1 MLKYTVKRLA
11 QSLVTILLIATIVF
25 LLMRCLPTDYYF
37 TEEQLMKFTEEQ
49 KYAALEAAGLT
60 DPIGTQL
67 LHFYNDLL
75 HLDFGTSRRIQN
87 GASVVKVIGKKFGV
101 SMRLGL
107 ISAGISLL
115 VGIML
120 GILQTA
126 FKDKVFDW
134 IGTAYTVFVNAVPS
148 LVSYS
153 LVLVFGSKYL
163 GFPTLYST
171 RNVGPSSVLP
181 IVCLSLASIAG
192 YALWT
197 RRYMVDE
204 LTRDYIKLARVK
216 GLSSSEIMFK
226 HVLRNAMVPMVQ
238 YIPQSILLTV
248 GGSLLMERF
257 FSVPGMGPLLT
268 DAIQRYDLN
277 VVQTLVIL
285 YAVLGIVG
293 VFMGDVLILQLQLLG
308 FCHPELPQAQGRCR
322 LPDPVPVPRH
332 LLLHRTGHRQVR
344 LSDAGDGFLSGL
356 PEAQQRILVRHRQP
370 RPRLLVSGVVRHSGV
385 HPSGPPRCR
394 GREHPRRHHRPDLGL
409 CP

>member
-216 GLSSSEIMFK
+216 GLSSSEIMF
-226 HVLRNAMVPMVQ
+226 PMGH

-285 YAVLGIVG
+285 YAALGIVG
-293 VFMGDVLILQLQLLG
+293 VFLGDVLMMLV
-308 FCHPELPQAQGRCR
+308 
-322 LPDPVPVPRH
+322 DPRIT
-332 LLLHRTGHRQVR
+332 LTGK
-344 LSDAGDGFLSGL
+344 
-356 PEAQQRILVRHRQP
+356 EAAR
-370 RPRLLVSGVVRHSGV
+370 
-385 HPSGPPRCR
+385 
-394 GREHPRRHHRPDLGL
+394 
-409 CP
+409 

>member
-1 MLKYTVKRLA
+1 
-11 QSLVTILLIATIVF
+11 
-25 LLMRCLPTDYYF
+25 
-37 TEEQLMKFTEEQ
+37 MKFTDQQ
-49 KYAALEAAGLT
+49 KTAALEAAGLT
-60 DPIGTQL
+60 DPIPTQL
-67 LHFYNDLL
+67 VKFYNSLL

-87 GASVVKVIGKKFGV
+87 GAPVVKVIGKKFGV

-107 ISAGISLL
+107 TASAISLV
-115 VGIML
+115 VGVLM
-120 GILQTA
+120 GILQAA

-134 IGTAYTVFVNAVPS
+134 IGTAYTVFV
-148 LVSYS
+148 
-153 LVLVFGSKYL
+153 
-163 GFPTLYST
+163 
-171 RNVGPSSVLP
+171 
-181 IVCLSLASIAG
+181 LSLASIAG

-216 GLSSSEIMFK
+216 GLSSREIMFK

-293 VFMGDVLILQLQLLG
+293 VFLGDVLMMVV
-308 FCHPELPQAQGRCR
+308 
-322 LPDPVPVPRH
+322 DPRIT
-332 LLLHRTGHRQVR
+332 LTGKE
-344 LSDAGDGFLSGL
+344 
-356 PEAQQRILVRHRQP
+356 EAR
-370 RPRLLVSGVVRHSGV
+370 
-385 HPSGPPRCR
+385 
-394 GREHPRRHHRPDLGL
+394 
-409 CP
+409 

>member
-181 IVCLSLASIAG
+181 ELQRDHVQARAAQRHGPHGAVYPPVHPADGRRLSADG
-192 YALWT
+192 
-197 RRYMVDE
+197 
-204 LTRDYIKLARVK
+204 
-216 GLSSSEIMFK
+216 
-226 HVLRNAMVPMVQ
+226 
-238 YIPQSILLTV
+238 
-248 GGSLLMERF
+248 
-257 FSVPGMGPLLT
+257 
-268 DAIQRYDLN
+268 
-277 VVQTLVIL
+277 
-285 YAVLGIVG
+285 AVL
-293 VFMGDVLILQLQLLG
+293 L
-308 FCHPELPQAQGRCR
+308 RS
-322 LPDPVPVPRH
+322 RH
-332 LLLHRTGHRQVR
+332 G
-344 LSDAGDGFLSGL
+344 SPAD
-356 PEAQQRILVRHRQP
+356 
-370 RPRLLVSGVVRHSGV
+370 
-385 HPSGPPRCR
+385 
-394 GREHPRRHHRPDLGL
+394 RRHPAL
-409 CP
+409 